1 VEGGGRRVYFAG
13 DTGWGS
19 HFETIRERKGRP
31 DVALLP
37 IGAYAP
43 RWFME
48 PQHIDPAE
56 AVRAH
61 LALGARRSLAIH
73 WGTFDL
79 SDEGPDDPP
88 LALAAAREALGLG
101 GREFVALDN
110 GEHLVD

>member
-1 VEGGGRRVYFAG
+1 
-13 DTGWGS
+13 
-19 HFETIRERKGRP
+19 
-31 DVALLP
+31 
-37 IGAYAP
+37 
-43 RWFME
+43 ME